1 MADLFGGAL
10 PIDHAAQLEEVRREL
25 ALREKVYPRW
35 IENGRLSAAMAKR
48 QIETMQAVLVSLH
61 DVPQLK
67 KDKAQEHCR
76 GMIHAADIAAS
87 AGQHQAAATIRGSLH
102 KIEGEG

>member
-1 MADLFGGAL
+1 MADLFGGTL

-35 IENGRLSAAMAKR
+35 IENGRLSADAAQR
-48 QIETMQAVLVSLH
+48 QIVVLKAVLVSLH
-61 DVPQLK
+61 DVTKLRGEQ
-67 KDKAQEHCR
+67 AAEHQR

-87 AGQHQAAATIRGSLH
+87 AGQRQAAAAIRQAV
-102 KIEGEG
+102 EERRPR